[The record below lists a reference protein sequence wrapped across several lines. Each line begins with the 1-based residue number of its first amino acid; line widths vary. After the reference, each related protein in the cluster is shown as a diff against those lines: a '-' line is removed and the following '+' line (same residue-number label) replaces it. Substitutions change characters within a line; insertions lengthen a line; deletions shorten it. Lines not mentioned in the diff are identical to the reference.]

1 MLEVLA
7 EAIRLG
13 KELKGTQ
20 IENVKLFLLEEK
32 EKCMENLNESSKK
45 GLNIRMNKQAQ
56 DSMNF
61 PCGSQQVQDSFNI
74 QDRETKTIRFIY
86 ISNEQSINEIK
97 KNNSIYNSIKKKKIL
112 GIYLRKET

>member
-45 GLNIRMNKQAQ
+45 AIRMNKQAQ
-56 DSMNF
+56 DSMDF